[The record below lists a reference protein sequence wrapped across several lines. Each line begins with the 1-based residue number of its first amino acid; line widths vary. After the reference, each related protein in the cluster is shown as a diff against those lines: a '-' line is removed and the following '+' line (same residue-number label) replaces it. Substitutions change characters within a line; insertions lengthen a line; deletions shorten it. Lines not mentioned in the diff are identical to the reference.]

1 MEGSDGGG
9 GKESAKYFPICQSWT
24 STKNWNQLQHV
35 FVTISHMFANAQIW
49 CCWIWFYSCREKL
62 AGSSVTAVLSLI
74 CTTSTIRK
82 NLIAKFCIIDV
93 DFPFW
98 VQFCIIMQNWGNI
111 LKNFALLKLLKLKVG
126 NLSNF
131 LQYLAHLFHKLCLIY
146 VIFFSLTINW
156 HNSWGWDKSFH
167 SITALCKQ
175 IVLIFGY
182 ITHYGNV
189 HNKTGVE

>member
-1 MEGSDGGG
+1 MRLVRLWPGHWVNNRYLLPATVGPSIKDSVLYTW
-9 GKESAKYFPICQSWT
+9 KAIQTWRNCVKFLW
-24 STKNWNQLQHV
+24 
-35 FVTISHMFANAQIW
+35 QI
-49 CCWIWFYSCREKL
+49 FYSD
-62 AGSSVTAVLSLI
+62 A
-74 CTTSTIRK
+74 TIRK

-175 IVLIFGY
+175 RLYWYLDI
-182 ITHYGNV
+182 
-189 HNKTGVE
+189 